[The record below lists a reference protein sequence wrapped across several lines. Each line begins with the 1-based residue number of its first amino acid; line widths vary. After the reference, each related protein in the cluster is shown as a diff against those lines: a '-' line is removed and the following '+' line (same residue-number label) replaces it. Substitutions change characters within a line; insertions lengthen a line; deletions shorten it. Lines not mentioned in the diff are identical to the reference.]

1 MSNLVSK
8 DQINKAK
15 KFPIVS
21 LLDYFGFQP
30 CEQRGNELVYFSPFR
45 NEKTPS
51 FSVNINGNVC
61 KDFGDN
67 DNSGDVL
74 RLYARLTGKTFLTCV
89 HDLLN
94 NKINIGTGETIQ
106 YKTILTKEKKQAEII
121 EVKDKIT
128 NKNLI
133 HYLES
138 RCINPETANLYCKE
152 IHYKQPN
159 GKVYYGIGFPNN
171 SGGFEV
177 RSANFKSCFG
187 NKDITTLEFPE
198 NDQMVI
204 YEGFF
209 DFLALIELNG
219 LESGNKER
227 HKKLNHCILNSTSLI
242 NRIPKIY
249 GTYSLL
255 LDNDNAGINA
265 TNKIYDI
272 LKDCFVINE
281 QTAIEY
287 KTDLNDFLIEKLS
300 K

>member
-8 DQINKAK
+8 QQINKAK
-15 KFPIVS
+15 EFNMVA

-45 NEKTPS
+45 YEKTPS
-51 FSVNINGNVC
+51 FFVNVKGNVC

-67 DNSGDVL
+67 ENSGDVL
-74 RLYARLTGKTFLTCV
+74 RLYGRITGKTFLTCV
-89 HDLLN
+89 HDLLK
-94 NKINIGTGETIQ
+94 NKINVGTGETIQ
-106 YKTILTKEKKQAEII
+106 YQTIITKDKKQAEII
-121 EVKDKIT
+121 EIKDRIT

-187 NKDITTLEFPE
+187 TKDITIIEYFS
-198 NDQMVI
+198 NKIHVF
-204 YEGFF
+204 EGFF
-209 DFLALIELNG
+209 DFLSFQELSRLKKIELKNDFV
-219 LESGNKER
+219 
-227 HKKLNHCILNSTSLI
+227 ILNSTSLI
-242 NRIPKIY
+242 SRLNFLSKYKQIN
-249 GTYSLL
+249 TY
-255 LDNDNAGINA
+255 LDNDDSGSKASNN
-265 TNKIYDI
+265 IYKSY
-272 LKDCFVINE
+272 LN
-281 QTAIEY
+281 QTFNGQFIDKSFGY